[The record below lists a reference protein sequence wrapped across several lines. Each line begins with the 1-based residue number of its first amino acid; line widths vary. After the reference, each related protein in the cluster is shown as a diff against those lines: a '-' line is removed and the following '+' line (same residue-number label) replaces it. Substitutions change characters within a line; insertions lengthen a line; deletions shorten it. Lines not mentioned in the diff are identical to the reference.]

1 MIVVPQGPELSEYDP
16 DWPRQYLAEAAR
28 VVDALRS
35 VLVAIEHI
43 GSTSIPG
50 LSGKPTVDIM
60 VGARELDLD
69 ADMFRRMERLGYEF
83 RGEMG
88 VPGRRYFRKGP
99 KYPREFNVHLVQWD
113 GSLWH
118 DNLLFR
124 DYLRSHPDV
133 AGEYG
138 ALKRSITKSSGPG
151 SYGDRKAPFIAQVME
166 RARDWEKGRPPVNA

>member
-1 MIVVPQGPELSEYDP
+1 VPRGPELSEYDP
-16 DWPRQYLAEAAR
+16 DWPRQYLAEAER
-28 VVDALRS
+28 VAHALRS

-50 LSGKPTVDIM
+50 LVGKPTVDIM

-69 ADMFRRMERLGYEF
+69 ADIFRRMERLGYEF

-99 KYPREFNVHLVQWD
+99 TYPREFNVHLVEWG

-124 DYLRSHPDV
+124 DYLRSHPD
-133 AGEYG
+133 AAREYG
-138 ALKRSITKSSGPG
+138 ALKRSTSLSSGPG
-151 SYGDRKAPFIAQVME
+151 SYGDRKAPFIEQVMQ
-166 RARDWEKGRPPVNA
+166 RARDWEAGRPPVDA